1 MSSID
6 LLKASRAEMFEIC
19 KHFGL
24 PCRTSW
30 NKSNLADL
38 ILKNVDKTTLSQILE
53 NLGIVSTAVAST
65 VKKQGGAGCDRQSR
79 NDVVNLAKSLGITDR
94 NVLKSNRKIICDA
107 IAAHLQSGGSIP
119 SQPTVPTAAPHVPS
133 AGPTSIPTFAPH
145 VSAAGVSGSPYDGL
159 RRDDLTAE
167 LDRRG
172 VTSGYGRS
180 DAQKKAL
187 LKSLDNSGGFIPCD
201 PPHTEC
207 GDGYVCDIKV
217 KGPSNC
223 VSTEYADKFGET
235 KVRDH
240 SGKVVVTKPG
250 YTQAII
256 NGKRVIGTKA
266 AMDKLVAKLQKGGG
280 TMPTSLPRSSHS
292 HPSAPTAI
300 PTTGDDCPN
309 RAIYSG
315 LKASQLK
322 TELQRRQI
330 PSQGTGKTN
339 IQKADLL
346 CALDETGQVPCS
358 QPDLSCPGN
367 FVCDA
372 NNNYCVTEKYTNEYF
387 KNKEL
392 YINGNQKV
400 IGTVSALNSLKSKL
414 KQQNIPFSDK
424 PFTIPSSQP
433 TAAPTVAPPAP
444 QPTVFPPSPTVFPP
458 SPTVFPPSPTVVQ
471 PAPTVVQPAPTLFPP
486 APTVVPPVAPTVAPA
501 DSVGVIGDQLSGKQ
515 EMVIRQYLANLNC
528 LLDESVEELIEL
540 INLDCIGILKGD
552 KKITQPIL
560 RQLITKAEMADIHQ
574 REEDVGNK
582 CRLTHRNLA
591 EVLELL
597 RTSSLSTPVGDIPSP
612 VIQPTEPV
620 VQPAPFVPPVVEP
633 APFVPPSQK
642 PVSEPVSDPVVSP
655 TAWVPPQPSPA
666 VSVHTDA
673 DTASEADIEQIL
685 AAIQSGDSAVLDKL
699 SGSRREV
706 LDCLGLLG

>member
-6 LLKASRAEMFEIC
+6 LLKARKGEMFEIC

-24 PCRTSW
+24 TCSTSW

-38 ILKNVDKTTLSQILE
+38 ILKNVDKTALSQILE
-53 NLGIVSTAVAST
+53 KLGLAST
-65 VKKQGGAGCDRQSR
+65 YEASTNKKQGGVGCDRQSR

-94 NVLKSNRKIICDA
+94 NVLKSNRKVICDA
-107 IAAHLQSGGSIP
+107 IAAHLQSGGAIP
-119 SQPTVPTAAPHVPS
+119 SQPPAPSAVPHVPS
-133 AGPTSIPTFAPH
+133 AGPTFIPTVAPH
-145 VSAAGVSGSPYDGL
+145 VSAAGVSGSPYDRMNATEL
-159 RRDDLTAE
+159 SAE
-167 LDRRG
+167 LARRG
-172 VTSGYGRS
+172 VTSGTGRS

-187 LKSLDNSGGFIPCD
+187 LESLDKSGFVECD

-217 KGPSNC
+217 SGPSNC
-223 VSTEYADKFGET
+223 VTTEYADEFGET
-235 KVRDH
+235 KMRDH
-240 SGKVVVTKPG
+240 SDKVVVTKPG
-250 YTQAII
+250 YKQAII
-256 NGKRVIGTKA
+256 NGKRVIGTKGA
-266 AMDKLVAKLQKGGG
+266 IDKLKAKLQKGGG
-280 TMPTSLPRSSHS
+280 AMPTSLPRSSHS
-292 HPSAPTAI
+292 YPSAPTSM
-300 PTTGDDCPN
+300 PTAAPTAMPTAGGDCPN
-309 RAIYSG
+309 RAIYS
-315 LKASQLK
+315 QLK
-322 TELQRRQI
+322 GAPLKSELQRRNLTKGLGQ
-330 PSQGTGKTN
+330 TN
-339 IQKADLL
+339 KQKQDLL
-346 CALDETGQVPCS
+346 CAVDETGQVPCS

-372 NNNYCVTEKYTNEYF
+372 NNNYCVTEKYANEYF

-400 IGTVSALNSLKSKL
+400 IGTIAALNSLKSKL

-424 PFTIPSSQP
+424 PFTLPSSQP
-433 TAAPTVAPPAP
+433 TVFPQAPTVFPQAPTVFPQAPNVFPQAPTVAPTVFSQA
-444 QPTVFPPSPTVFPP
+444 PTVFPQAPTVFP
-458 SPTVFPPSPTVVQ
+458 Q
-471 PAPTVVQPAPTLFPP
+471 
-486 APTVVPPVAPTVAPA
+486 APTVVPPVAPTVAPV

-540 INLDCIGILKGD
+540 INLDCIDILKGD

-560 RQLITKAEMADIHQ
+560 RKIITKAEIADIHQ
-574 REEDVGNK
+574 REGDVGNE

-597 RTSSLSTPVGDIPSP
+597 RTSSLSTPTGDIPSP
-612 VIQPTEPV
+612 VIQPAEHV
-620 VQPAPFVPPVVEP
+620 VQPTPFVPPVVESS
-633 APFVPPSQK
+633 PFVPPSPK
-642 PVSEPVSDPVVSP
+642 PS
-655 TAWVPPQPSPA
+655 
-666 VSVHTDA
+666 VSVHTDT